1 MASFKSGTVAEP
13 HVNHMIEVSSKSDLA
28 SQLKAN
34 EKVVGLFYASWCP
47 FCRMFLTVFDKY
59 AQKAG
64 SKVFL
69 KVNVDDEENLL
80 WEEYDLE
87 AVPSVILFEKEQ
99 VRRRL
104 DCKLGSGLTEDQL
117 SVWLQKP

>member
-1 MASFKSGTVAEP
+1 
-13 HVNHMIEVSSKSDLA
+13 MIEVSSKSELA

-47 FCRMFLTVFDKY
+47 FCRMFLTVFEKY
-59 AQKAG
+59 AQKTG

-69 KVNVDDEENLL
+69 RINVDDEENPL

-87 AVPSVILFEKEQ
+87 AVPLVILFEKEQ

-104 DCKLGSGLTEDQL
+104 DCQLGSGLNEDQL

>member
-1 MASFKSGTVAEP
+1 
-13 HVNHMIEVSSKSDLA
+13 MIEVTSKSELA

-34 EKVVGLFYASWCP
+34 EKVVALFYASWCP
-47 FCRMFLTVFDKY
+47 FCRRFFTVFDKY

-69 KVNVDDEENLL
+69 KVNVDDEENPL
-80 WEEYDLE
+80 WEEYELE
-87 AVPSVILFEKEQ
+87 AVPSVILFERGQ
-99 VRRRL
+99 VSRRL
-104 DCKLGSGLTEDQL
+104 DCQLGSGLTEEQF